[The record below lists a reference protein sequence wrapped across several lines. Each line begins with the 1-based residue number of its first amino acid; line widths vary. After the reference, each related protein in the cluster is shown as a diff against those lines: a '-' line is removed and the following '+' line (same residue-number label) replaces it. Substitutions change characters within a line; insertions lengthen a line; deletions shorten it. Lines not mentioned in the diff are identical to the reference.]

1 MDESEQTPRIE
12 ARPPVKPRHRGV
24 SHEIAAFVSP
34 ILGLV
39 LIVLAPTTSVRWAVL
54 VYTAGLTAMYATSA
68 LYHRG
73 RWSTAVT
80 LRLRRLDHSMIVVAI
95 AATYTP
101 VAVAALDV
109 GSARVLLGVVWSLA
123 IVGIGIQM
131 LWLHAPRWLVAALY
145 IAIGWTALAFSPTL
159 WRQLGVISFS
169 LLVLGGVV
177 YSLGAV
183 VYSTRRPDPVPAVFG
198 YHEVFHAL
206 VIAAGLVFYVAIV
219 RVVVAA

>member
-1 MDESEQTPRIE
+1 MDESELTPRIE
-12 ARPPVKPRHRGV
+12 VPPPAKPRHRGV
-24 SHEIAAFVSP
+24 SHEIAAFASP

-39 LIVLAPTTSVRWAVL
+39 LVVLAPTTSVRWA
-54 VYTAGLTAMYATSA
+54 
-68 LYHRG
+68 
-73 RWSTAVT
+73 
-80 LRLRRLDHSMIVVAI
+80 
-95 AATYTP
+95 
-101 VAVAALDV
+101 ALDV
-109 GSARVLLGVVWSLA
+109 RSARVLLGVVWTLA
-123 IVGIGIQM
+123 VVGIGVQM
-131 LWLHAPRWLVAALY
+131 LWLNAPRWLVAALY

-159 WRQLGVISFS
+159 WRELGAISFS

-206 VIAAGLVFYVAIV
+206 VITAGLVFYAAIV

>member
-1 MDESEQTPRIE
+1 MDESEQAPRIE
-12 ARPPVKPRHRGV
+12 VRPPVKPRHRGV

-39 LIVLAPTTSVRWAVL
+39 LVVLAPTTSVRWAAV
-54 VYTAGLTAMYATSA
+54 VYTVGLTAMYATSA

-73 RWSTAVT
+73 RWSTAVR

-123 IVGIGIQM
+123 VVGIGIQM

-145 IAIGWTALAFSPTL
+145 IAIGWTALVFSPTL
-159 WRQLGVISFS
+159 WRELGVISFS

-198 YHEVFHAL
+198 YHEVFHVL
-206 VIAAGLVFYVAIV
+206 VIAAAAVHFAAVAVYAI
-219 RVVVAA
+219 